1 MKIKRILAAGMLAA
15 VSILSLGGCGGGSS
29 AEDTI
34 GVVVSSAY
42 VDDEALQ
49 AFAGEL
55 VAAHP
60 DWEGKVIFTSQ
71 SMGDSEI
78 DGAAYGAA
86 VMQQTAMAAADE
98 MDIMVCDDENGAR
111 NSRSELFISLS
122 DLFTEEEIAAFGET
136 LTFEM
141 VDESGNPTG
150 EMAPTCGVRV
160 TGDGFDTAAGG
171 ADLGVY
177 IVSTDKDE
185 ALVKEIFETLIDC

>member
-1 MKIKRILAAGMLAA
+1 MKIKRILAAGVLAA

-98 MDIMVCDDENGAR
+98 MDN
-111 NSRSELFISLS
+111 
-122 DLFTEEEIAAFGET
+122 
-136 LTFEM
+136 
-141 VDESGNPTG
+141 
-150 EMAPTCGVRV
+150 
-160 TGDGFDTAAGG
+160 
-171 ADLGVY
+171 
-177 IVSTDKDE
+177 K
-185 ALVKEIFETLIDC
+185 

>member
-1 MKIKRILAAGMLAA
+1 MKIKRILAAGVLAA

-55 VAAHP
+55 IAAHP
-60 DWEGKVIFTSQ
+60 DWEGKVTFTSQ

-78 DGAAYGAA
+78 DGAA
-86 VMQQTAMAAADE
+86 VMQQTAMAAAGE

-111 NSRSELFISLS
+111 NSRSELFIPLS
-122 DLFTEEEIAAFGET
+122 DLFTKEEIAVFGET

-185 ALVKEIFETLIDC
+185 ALVKEIFETLIDS